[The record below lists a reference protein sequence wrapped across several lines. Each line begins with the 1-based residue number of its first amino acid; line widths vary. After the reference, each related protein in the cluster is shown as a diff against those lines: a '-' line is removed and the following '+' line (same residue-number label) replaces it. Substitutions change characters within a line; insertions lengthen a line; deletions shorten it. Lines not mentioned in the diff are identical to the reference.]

1 MKNFV
6 LKGLLVSLG
15 AVSVNALAESKL
27 QLGGGFFHQAVKTE
41 FKQENSDHTVNN
53 KGLFVSGR
61 YSFAENFAVEAEMAF
76 SKNDNVKYDSPD
88 YSETVNNADLSSFYL
103 STNFLVGTSFAT
115 PGWYGYTGIGL
126 YRDTWKEKSDEFGK
140 YEETFTGVQV
150 PLGVGYHFTN
160 VSLDAKV
167 LLQSGRGYED
177 MFEGADFDF
186 STQAAIFR
194 LGILANF

>member
-27 QLGGGFFHQAVKTE
+27 QLGGGFFHQVVKTE
-41 FKQENSDHTVNN
+41 FKQDHSDHTVNN

-76 SKNDNVKYDSPD
+76 SNDADFELDAPY
-88 YSETVNNADLSSFYL
+88 YSGSLDVGDFSSFYM

-126 YRDTWKEKSDEFGK
+126 YRDTWKEKDEYGK
-140 YEETFTGVQV
+140 YEETFTGFQV

-160 VSLDAKV
+160 VSLDAKL
-167 LLQSGRGYED
+167 LLQSGRGYYDSDED
-177 MFEGADFDF
+177 D